1 MLPSIMEIIKT
12 SLAWNLTLRDK
23 FASAESKE
31 LYPGSSFTACVHD
44 VGIGKTDICVGNF
57 WVTAERLALTDFAQP
72 FSEDRRA
79 CLPSSILSLAST
91 LPCFGPANPSSS
103 DLIPPRQQEQVVSG
117 CTPRAAAR
125 QPRHTSRA
133 ALYALLPRAV
143 ADDRALLNL
152 HHHHHDD
159 GGWRG
164 ACRAGHAPG
173 LSLLHGRLSHL
184 AFHIQRRPA
193 EQPAEHPCSVVSA
206 RLRDVCPDQ
215 HHDVHGESC
224 YHPCTIRAEMSL
236 LPCSSV
242 IPSPHARICLV
253 IVGQTYIHS
262 PWSACIGTNAEHYIA
277 CTISRT
283 MVLATTQE
291 APPEPPDD
299 TR

>member
-125 QPRHTSRA
+125 HFHPSSQA
-133 ALYALLPRAV
+133 ALLALCAGAL
-143 ADDRALLNL
+143 ADDRPLHNL
-152 HHHHHDD
+152 CVHHHDD
-159 GGWRG
+159 CRWRY
-164 ACRAGHAPG
+164 AC
-173 LSLLHGRLSHL
+173 
-184 AFHIQRRPA
+184 
-193 EQPAEHPCSVVSA
+193 
-206 RLRDVCPDQ
+206 
-215 HHDVHGESC
+215 
-224 YHPCTIRAEMSL
+224 
-236 LPCSSV
+236 
-242 IPSPHARICLV
+242 
-253 IVGQTYIHS
+253 
-262 PWSACIGTNAEHYIA
+262 
-277 CTISRT
+277 
-283 MVLATTQE
+283 
-291 APPEPPDD
+291 
-299 TR
+299 